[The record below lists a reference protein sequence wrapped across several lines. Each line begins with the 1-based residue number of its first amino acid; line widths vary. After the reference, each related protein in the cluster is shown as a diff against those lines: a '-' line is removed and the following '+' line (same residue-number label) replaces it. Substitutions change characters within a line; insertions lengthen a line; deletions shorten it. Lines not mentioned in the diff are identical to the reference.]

1 MRRGKSDGLLKI
13 SISANPLNTQCSI
26 YMVSFSS
33 LLHTRSAHSQPLMCS
48 NFFIFFLM
56 IRLYIILLTIKSF
69 YQDLTWLYSDKYI
82 HMLHKIWSLCYGQ
95 FFTSVTFD
103 RNIFIK
109 QWNIFYQVIKHP
121 KHFFYWAMKHL
132 IFFICFEAPF
142 NISQIWDIWAVVSS
156 GNSNKLNIAIA
167 TVLKFDNSKIP
178 NQARPS
184 VPKFDNTNIYYI

>member
-82 HMLHKIWSLCYGQ
+82 HMLHKIWSLCCGQ

-121 KHFFYWAMKHL
+121 KHFLLSDETSGFFYMFWSTIQYFANMRCL
-132 IFFICFEAPF
+132 GRSI
-142 NISQIWDIWAVVSS
+142 
-156 GNSNKLNIAIA
+156 L
-167 TVLKFDNSKIP
+167 
-178 NQARPS
+178 R
-184 VPKFDNTNIYYI
+184 